1 MSKKSST
8 FVPDFEKT
16 RIMKRFFAFIAA
28 FCFTASVMA
37 ETEFTFTT
45 ASDMSQTKDG
55 ISMVIAKGNGGTA
68 PTVITD
74 YQTKEPEMRVY
85 NGNTITISGENL
97 TNIQLVCAKSS
108 ASNKPYAAMSAS
120 NGTLVSGGEAE
131 DKNDWKVDS
140 WTGSATSVVFTFS
153 GDKGQRRIQRIVIDG
168 EPIVIEKEEEH
179 IPTVEDLQ
187 ADYVYAEPTS
197 VAPKDTVIWKEEFA
211 FISNN
216 ILVHCTQGSIVKAE
230 ADPDPEDEKEEGH
243 PAYFSCNAGYDL
255 TFTATQPIKGIT
267 IDGSVRKL
275 FEATSDK
282 GTIQYIDNPDADEEA
297 WPAVVIMDIN
307 ATSVTMTCPK
317 NIHCYA
323 VHVYFEANPEPLF
336 PLESLE
342 QAYPT
347 VQATKILRDG
357 QLYIRRDQKTYN
369 AQGAQVF

>member
-1 MSKKSST
+1 M
-8 FVPDFEKT
+8 PDFEKT

-153 GDKGQRRIQRIVIDG
+153 GDKGQRRIQRIVYRS
-168 EPIVIEKEEEH
+168 
-179 IPTVEDLQ
+179 LCC
-187 ADYVYAEPTS
+187 
-197 VAPKDTVIWKEEFA
+197 
-211 FISNN
+211 
-216 ILVHCTQGSIVKAE
+216 L
-230 ADPDPEDEKEEGH
+230 
-243 PAYFSCNAGYDL
+243 
-255 TFTATQPIKGIT
+255 QPI
-267 IDGSVRKL
+267 
-275 FEATSDK
+275 
-282 GTIQYIDNPDADEEA
+282 
-297 WPAVVIMDIN
+297 
-307 ATSVTMTCPK
+307 
-317 NIHCYA
+317 
-323 VHVYFEANPEPLF
+323 
-336 PLESLE
+336 
-342 QAYPT
+342 
-347 VQATKILRDG
+347 
-357 QLYIRRDQKTYN
+357 
-369 AQGAQVF
+369 

>member
-45 ASDMSQTKDG
+45 ASDMNQTKDG

-68 PTVITD
+68 PTVTTD

-85 NGNTITISGENL
+85 NGNIITISGENL

-243 PAYFSCNAGYDL
+243 PAYFSCNAGYDITL
-255 TFTATQPIKGIT
+255 TATQPIKGIT